1 MSVKETSFLRFCQNR
16 DGSDKSDLVGI
27 SIAGPGFLQGSHSS
41 PHSMPLKSKLR
52 KKTTTFAV
60 PIEASPLT
68 VIAPT
73 AYEESSDAAVV
84 ESAVGGYR

>member
-1 MSVKETSFLRFCQNR
+1 MKNTYTFNINFEFSGAS
-16 DGSDKSDLVGI
+16 
-27 SIAGPGFLQGSHSS
+27 FLQGHSS
-41 PHSMPLKSKLR
+41 PHAMPLKSKLR
-52 KKTTTFAV
+52 KKTTTFAI

-84 ESAVGGYR
+84 ESAIGGKIYR